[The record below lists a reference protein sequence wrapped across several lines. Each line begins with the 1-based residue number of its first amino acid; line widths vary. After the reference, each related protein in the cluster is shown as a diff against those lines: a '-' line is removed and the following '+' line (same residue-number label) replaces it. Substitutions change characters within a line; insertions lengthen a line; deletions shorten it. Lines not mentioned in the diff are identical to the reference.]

1 MKKSI
6 AIIGAGP
13 ASLMLA
19 ASLDAALFDIT
30 IYEQKKAIA
39 RKFLVAG
46 DGGLNI
52 THSEALQSFIQKYTP
67 ADFIKPYL
75 EYFSNIDFQKWLQS
89 IGIDTFT
96 GTSKRVFPLKNIKPI
111 EVLNAIENAVIK
123 NNVVIKTE
131 HKWLGWN
138 DNNAL
143 IFESKGNLESVNANI
158 VVFGLGGGSWAKT
171 GSDGNWCELFKS
183 KSIQV
188 IPFQASNCAFKIDWN
203 QEIITQIEGKAL
215 KNISISCDDKTIF
228 GEAVLTNFGIEG
240 NAVYAHSNSIRNQI
254 NENGFAEIYIDFKT
268 NVTVENIVTKL
279 KSNRKSSISF
289 TKHIENQLNL
299 TKQQIVLLKNY
310 LDKESFN
317 DIEILAKTIKNFPLQ
332 LTDLAPIDEAI
343 STVGGVC
350 LSEINT
356 DFELKSLP
364 NHYCIGEM
372 LNWDAP
378 TGGYLLQACFS
389 MGKYLANSLNKID
402 I

>member
-1 MKKSI
+1 MKKTI

-52 THSEALQSFIQKYTP
+52 THSEPLQSFIQKYIP
-67 ADFIKPYL
+67 VDFIKPYL
-75 EYFSNIDFQKWLQS
+75 EHFSNIDFQKWLQT
-89 IGIDTFT
+89 IGIETFT

-111 EVLNAIENAVIK
+111 EVLNAIENAIIK
-123 NNVVIKTE
+123 NKVVIKTE
-131 HKWLGWN
+131 YKWLGWN
-138 DNNAL
+138 ENNAL
-143 IFESKGNLESVNANI
+143 IFENKQNIESVNASI

-183 KSIQV
+183 KNIEI
-188 IPFQASNCAFKIDWN
+188 IPFQASNCAFKINWDK
-203 QEIITQIEGKAL
+203 EIITQIEGKAL
-215 KNISISCDDKTIF
+215 KNISISCEGKTIF
-228 GEAVLTNFGIEG
+228 GEVVLTNFGIEG
-240 NAVYAHSNSIRNQI
+240 NAVYAHSNAIRNQL
-254 NENGFAEIYIDFKT
+254 NENGFAEIFIDFKT

-279 KSNRKSSISF
+279 KSNRKSNISF

-350 LSEINT
+350 LNEINT

-389 MGKYLANSLNKID
+389 MGKYLATNLNKM
-402 I
+402 

>member
-1 MKKSI
+1 MKKTI

-30 IYEQKKAIA
+30 IYEQKKTIA

-52 THSEALQSFIQKYTP
+52 THSEPLESFIQKYTP
-67 ADFIKPYL
+67 SDFIKPYL
-75 EYFSNIDFQKWLQS
+75 EYFSNADLQIWLQS
-89 IGIDTFT
+89 IGIETFI

-111 EVLNAIENAVIK
+111 EVLNAIENAVLK

-138 DNNAL
+138 DNNAF
-143 IFESKGNLESVNANI
+143 IFENKEKIESVNASI
-158 VVFGLGGGSWAKT
+158 IVFGLGGASWTKT
-171 GSDGNWCELFKS
+171 GSDGSWAQLFSLKN
-183 KSIQV
+183 IEI
-188 IPFQASNCAFKIDWN
+188 IPFQASNCAFKIEWAN
-203 QEIITQIEGKAL
+203 EILAEIEGKAL
-215 KNISISCDDKTIF
+215 KNISVTCNDSTIL
-228 GEAVLTNFGIEG
+228 GEAVLTKFGIEG
-240 NAVYAHSNSIRNQI
+240 NAIYAHSNAIRNQI
-254 NENGFAEIYIDFKT
+254 NQNGFADIYLDFKT
-268 NVTVENIVTKL
+268 NLSLESIENKL
-279 KSNRKSSISF
+279 NQPKKSNTSF

-299 TKQQIVLLKNY
+299 TKQQMVLLKKF

-317 DIEILAKTIKNFPLQ
+317 NIEILAKTIKFFPFQ

-343 STVGGVC
+343 SIVGGVS

-356 DFELKSLP
+356 DFELKKLP

-389 MGKYLANSLNKID
+389 MGKYLANSLNKVES
-402 I
+402 

>member
-1 MKKSI
+1 MKKTI

-52 THSEALQSFIQKYTP
+52 THSEPLQSFIQKYTP

-75 EYFSNIDFQKWLQS
+75 ECFSNSDLQIWLQTV
-89 IGIDTFT
+89 GIETFT

-123 NNVVIKTE
+123 NKVVIKTE
-131 HKWLGWN
+131 YKWLGWN

-143 IFESKGNLESVNANI
+143 IFENKGNIESVNANI

-171 GSDGNWCELFKS
+171 GSDGNWTQLFNS
-183 KSIQV
+183 KNIEI
-188 IPFQASNCAFKIDWN
+188 IPFQASNCAFKINWDKD
-203 QEIITQIEGKAL
+203 IITQIEGKAL
-215 KNISISCDDKTIF
+215 KNISISCEDKTIF
-228 GEAVLTNFGIEG
+228 GEVVLTNFGIEG
-240 NAVYAHSNSIRNQI
+240 NAVYAHSNVIRNQI
-254 NENGFAEIYIDFKT
+254 NENGFAEIHIDFKT

-279 KSNRKSSISF
+279 KSNRKSNISF

-317 DIEILAKTIKNFPLQ
+317 DIEILAKTIKNFPLK

-350 LSEINT
+350 LNEINT

-389 MGKYLANSLNKID
+389 MGKYLATNLNKM
-402 I
+402 

>member
-1 MKKSI
+1 MKKTI

-30 IYEQKKAIA
+30 IYEQKKTIA

-52 THSEALQSFIQKYTP
+52 THSEPLQSFIQKYTP

-75 EYFSNIDFQKWLQS
+75 ECFSNTDLQIWLQT
-89 IGIDTFT
+89 IGIETFT

-111 EVLNAIENAVIK
+111 EVLNAIENAVLK

-143 IFESKGNLESVNANI
+143 IFETKGNLKSVNASV
-158 VVFGLGGGSWAKT
+158 VVFGLGGGSWSKT
-171 GSDGNWCELFKS
+171 GSDGNWCELLQS
-183 KSIQV
+183 KNIAI
-188 IPFQASNCAFKIDWN
+188 IPFQASNCAFKINLDKDK
-203 QEIITQIEGKAL
+203 ITQIEGKAL
-215 KNISISCDDKTIF
+215 KNISISCDNKTIF
-228 GEAVLTNFGIEG
+228 GEAILTNFGIEG
-240 NAVYAHSNSIRNQI
+240 NAVYAHSNVIRNQI

-268 NVTVENIVTKL
+268 NVTVENIVIKL
-279 KSNRKSSISF
+279 KSNRKSNISF

-299 TKQQIVLLKNY
+299 TKQQIALLKNY

-350 LSEINT
+350 LNEINL

-389 MGKYLANSLNKID
+389 MGKYLATNLNKM
-402 I
+402 

>member
-13 ASLMLA
+13 AGLMLA
-19 ASLDAALFDIT
+19 ASLDAELFDIT
-30 IYEQKKAIA
+30 IYEQKKTIA

-52 THSEALQSFIQKYTP
+52 THSEPLESFIQKYTP
-67 ADFIKPYL
+67 ANFIKPYL
-75 EYFSNIDFQKWLQS
+75 EFFSNSDLQLWLQS
-89 IGIDTFT
+89 IGIETFT

-111 EVLNAIENAVIK
+111 EVLNAIENAVLT

-143 IFESKGNLESVNANI
+143 IFENKGNIESVNASI
-158 VVFGLGGGSWAKT
+158 VVFGLGGGSWSKT
-171 GSDGNWCELFKS
+171 GSDGNWCNLFKS
-183 KSIQV
+183 KNIEI
-188 IPFQASNCAFKIDWN
+188 IPFQASNCAFKVNWGKD
-203 QEIITQIEGKAL
+203 IITHIEGKAL
-215 KNISISCDDKTIF
+215 KNISISCEDKTIF

-240 NAVYAHSNSIRNQI
+240 NAVYAHSNAIRNQL

-268 NVTVENIVTKL
+268 NVSIENIVTKL

-310 LDKESFN
+310 LDKDSFN
-317 DIEILAKTIKNFPLQ
+317 DIQILAKTIKNFPLQ

-350 LSEINT
+350 LNEIHT
-356 DFELKSLP
+356 DFELISLP

-389 MGKYLANSLNKID
+389 MGKYLANTLNKKML
-402 I
+402 

>member
-1 MKKSI
+1 MKKTI

-19 ASLDAALFDIT
+19 ASLDAELFDIT
-30 IYEQKKAIA
+30 IYEQKKTIA

-52 THSEALQSFIQKYTP
+52 THSEPLASFIQKYTP
-67 ADFIKPYL
+67 SDFIKHYL
-75 EYFSNIDFQKWLQS
+75 EYFSNIELQNWLQS
-89 IGIDTFT
+89 IGIETFT
-96 GTSKRVFPLKNIKPI
+96 GTSKRVFPIKNIKPI
-111 EVLNAIENAVIK
+111 EVLNAIENAVLK

-143 IFESKGNLESVNANI
+143 IFENKGKIESVNANI
-158 VVFGLGGGSWAKT
+158 VVFGLGGASWTKTGSNGSWAQ
-171 GSDGNWCELFKS
+171 LFSS
-183 KSIQV
+183 KKIEI
-188 IPFQASNCAFKIDWN
+188 IPFQASNCAFKIEWAN
-203 QEIITQIEGKAL
+203 EILAEIEGKAL
-215 KNISISCDDKTIF
+215 KNISVTCNDSTIL
-228 GEAVLTNFGIEG
+228 GEAVLTKFGIEG
-240 NAVYAHSNSIRNQI
+240 NAIYAHSNAIRNQI
-254 NENGFAEIYIDFKT
+254 NENGFANIYLDFKT
-268 NVTVENIVTKL
+268 NLSLENIENKL
-279 KSNRKSSISF
+279 NQPKKNNTSF

-299 TKQQIVLLKNY
+299 TKQQMVLLKNF

-317 DIEILAKTIKNFPLQ
+317 NIEILAKTIKKFPLK

-343 STVGGVC
+343 STVGGVS
-350 LSEINT
+350 LNEINS
-356 DFELKSLP
+356 DFELKKLP

-389 MGKYLANSLNKID
+389 MGRYLANSLNKVEG
-402 I
+402 